1 VQKYPYTA
9 KHDQAFGRKSTNST
23 NRNGDDIGMLLLQ
36 DTLTGRLSNYNPLV
50 SQAGNRPPNLQTIA
64 EVTSGIYTAKQHI

>member
-1 VQKYPYTA
+1 
-9 KHDQAFGRKSTNST
+9 
-23 NRNGDDIGMLLLQ
+23 MLLLQ